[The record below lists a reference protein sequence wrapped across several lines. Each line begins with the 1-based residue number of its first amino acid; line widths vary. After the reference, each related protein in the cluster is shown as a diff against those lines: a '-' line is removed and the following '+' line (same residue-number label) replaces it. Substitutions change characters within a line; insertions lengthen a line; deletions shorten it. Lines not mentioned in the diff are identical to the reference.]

1 VAAEGLTYAGAV
13 AALERA
19 LRFGIHPSLDGI
31 RSLTEIMGHPEEAY
45 SCLQVTG
52 TNGKTSVT
60 RLVAAIVTA
69 HGLRTGAYTSPHLVS
84 YTERMEIDGLPITEE
99 RFAGSLSAAL
109 EAADILGMVHGTTL
123 GINDGSCTAI
133 LTEFELLTA
142 AALHAFRDE
151 RVDWACLEVGM
162 GGRWDAT
169 SVVAPRVSVI
179 TGIGLD
185 HTDRLG
191 TTRSEIAADK
201 AHIIKHGSVAIIVP
215 GCAGVEDVLIERARM
230 AGAPI
235 VRVWQCATDV
245 TWRPMGVPGTLDGI
259 TRLTVDGV
267 FASYTNLEVRA
278 PQYQAGNV
286 AVALA
291 AAEAALA
298 RPLDTDLLRGALA
311 GMSFPGRFE
320 YLSQNPPLI
329 IDGAHN
335 PEAAMVL
342 AEAVRETFGNKRPIF
357 VLGAMADKDIEGIV
371 RALEPVAGGFVC
383 TQSRSERA
391 LDAEALA
398 DIVRSLGAVVL
409 GTDHVVRQAV
419 VQARQMLSPGVV
431 CTGSIYVAGEVREAF
446 MTAP

>member
-1 VAAEGLTYAGAV
+1 MSKELTYAGAV
-13 AALERA
+13 TALECA

-45 SCLQVTG
+45 ACVQVTG

-60 RLVAAIVTA
+60 RLVAAIVRA

-84 YTERMEIDGLPITEE
+84 YTERMEIDGAPIAEE
-99 RFAGSLSAAL
+99 RFAHSMAVAL
-109 EAADILGMVHGTTL
+109 EAADILGTGHGETL

-142 AALHAFRDE
+142 AALHAFRDDD
-151 RVDWACLEVGM
+151 VDWACLEVGM

-191 TTRSEIAADK
+191 STRSEIAADK
-201 AHIIKHGSVAIIVP
+201 AHIIKHGSVAVIGP
-215 GCAGVEDVLIERARM
+215 GCAGVEDVLLERARIV
-230 AGAPI
+230 GAPI
-235 VRVWQCATDV
+235 VRVGQTAAEV
-245 TWRPMGVPGTLDGI
+245 TWRPMGVPGTPGGI

-267 FASYTNLEVRA
+267 FASYANLDVRA
-278 PQYQAGNV
+278 PQYQAANV
-286 AVALA
+286 AVAIA

-298 RPLDTDLLRGALA
+298 RPLDTDMLRSALA
-311 GMSFPGRFE
+311 GMRFPGRFE
-320 YLSQNPPLI
+320 YLNENPPLI

-335 PEAAMVL
+335 PDAAYVL
-342 AEAVRETFGNKRPIF
+342 AEAVREVFGNKRPIF
-357 VLGAMADKDIEGIV
+357 VLGAMADKDVEGIV

-398 DIVRSLGAVVL
+398 GIVRNLGAVVL
-409 GTDHVVRQAV
+409 GTDSVVERAV
-419 VQARQMLSPGVV
+419 AQARLMLSPGVV

-446 MTAP
+446 MTGV